1 MIATRKV
8 NAYISNA
15 RCKRIQSTMTAARG
29 KIITLSRLY
38 ITLSLGFTAILLY
51 WPKRVTTCDVYGA
64 HVQPARVTGR
74 RDKQMHNNKLLLNK
88 RETSTGHQNPLQIL
102 LQLLINIL
110 GATGCRQHNDRL
122 HQASIY
128 YV

>member
-1 MIATRKV
+1 MIATRKA

-15 RCKRIQSTMTAARG
+15 RCKGIQSTMTAARG

-51 WPKRVTTCDVYGA
+51 WAKRVKPTRDVYGA

-74 RDKQMHNNKLLLNK
+74 RDKQMRNNKLLLNK
-88 RETSTGHQNPLQIL
+88 RETSTGH
-102 LQLLINIL
+102 
-110 GATGCRQHNDRL
+110 
-122 HQASIY
+122 
-128 YV
+128 